1 MLWFVIDLMIRY
13 LKTKNICKNV
23 VKELS
28 FLIRYVSDQYK
39 TQ

>member
-13 LKTKNICKNV
+13 LKTKNICKNA
-23 VKELS
+23 VKELT

>member
-13 LKTKNICKNV
+13 LKTKNICKIA

-28 FLIRYVSDQYK
+28 FLRYVSDQYK